1 MDKFLFLYIKDL
13 RIFYHL
19 TKKLKSKGM
28 EYSIFEGDYF
38 PYRDTLIISDF
49 EGIEEIKKNPRF
61 KTINNLYEFINYD
74 KYPNFN
80 TLYVNI
86 LKEIKHIKQF
96 SEMICA
102 VDPGEENIGLAYFLD
117 KKLLTTEL
125 VHNPLDVIENLNLYI
140 YSLNPIRVLIKVGKG
155 NLKSMRDV
163 LLMILGNAKDGE
175 PNDLPECNNLE
186 IQLVDEEGSSQKK
199 IVKNELNSQKFSNNK
214 ITISRDEKAAIWIGI
229 KEGHPISYEQLVK
242 IINKDVPIHE
252 LKNIQRI
259 SRKISGGKYS
269 LSLNQAR
276 KVYLGQLSM
285 DSALYQ
291 QMNKNK
297 KSKDSG
303 C

>member
-1 MDKFLFLYIKDL
+1 
-13 RIFYHL
+13 
-19 TKKLKSKGM
+19 
-28 EYSIFEGDYF
+28 
-38 PYRDTLIISDF
+38 
-49 EGIEEIKKNPRF
+49 
-61 KTINNLYEFINYD
+61 
-74 KYPNFN
+74 
-80 TLYVNI
+80 
-86 LKEIKHIKQF
+86 
-96 SEMICA
+96 
-102 VDPGEENIGLAYFLD
+102 
-117 KKLLTTEL
+117 
-125 VHNPLDVIENLNLYI
+125 
-140 YSLNPIRVLIKVGKG
+140 
-155 NLKSMRDV
+155 
-163 LLMILGNAKDGE
+163 
-175 PNDLPECNNLE
+175 
-186 IQLVDEEGSSQKK
+186 
-199 IVKNELNSQKFSNNK
+199 LNSQKFSNNK